1 MEEISNGHISI
12 TLIARGIIFWYVGD
26 GSILEKNDFGL
37 RFIAFPSLFPPT
49 WKRRSPW
56 LVVGRNLGC
65 FKINNFEKLKFLQIL
80 EFCQLFSTS
89 SFSFYAVS
97 VTKSYPMH
105 KIKCVGNEILLHLKY
120 FKVLKRGFL
129 TKLGGLT
136 WPLNEKVKISL
147 FDEQLGHLDGWF
159 LAKKTSLWH
168 KTEPN
173 FTFL

>member
-1 MEEISNGHISI
+1 MKEVSWSYEILLLG
-12 TLIARGIIFWYVGD
+12 
-26 GSILEKNDFGL
+26 
-37 RFIAFPSLFPPT
+37 PSLGVNLG
-49 WKRRSPW
+49 W
-56 LVVGRNLGC
+56 LGC

-136 WPLNEKVKISL
+136 WPLNEKVKISF

-159 LAKKTSLWH
+159 LAKKHPYGTKQNLIPLSCGV
-168 KTEPN
+168 
-173 FTFL
+173 

>member
-1 MEEISNGHISI
+1 MRNLSTTINEFS
-12 TLIARGIIFWYVGD
+12 
-26 GSILEKNDFGL
+26 KN
-37 RFIAFPSLFPPT
+37 IKKYCNKNVSTHKSLF
-49 WKRRSPW
+49 WKRTYSI
-56 LVVGRNLGC
+56 GC

-136 WPLNEKVKISL
+136 WPLNEKVKISF
-147 FDEQLGHLDGWF
+147 FDERLGHLDG
-159 LAKKTSLWH
+159 
-168 KTEPN
+168 
-173 FTFL
+173 